1 MWAARKPARVLH
13 LPRAMALRRGRQ
25 RLNRSWSLLATGE
38 GSDRSELGI
47 LLQIAPT
54 SVSRGC
60 DIKPLS
66 LYSALPSA
74 MALPNSD
81 SPAFKKKKKKAQIK
95 HLADLISHV
104 MWQMAEPELGSR
116 HHLSGACKQS

>member
-1 MWAARKPARVLH
+1 MLLIHHKCVWAARKPARLLN

-25 RLNRSWSLLATGE
+25 QLNRSWSLLATGE
-38 GSDRSELGI
+38 GSDSSELGI

-60 DIKPLS
+60 EIKPLS
-66 LYSALPSA
+66 LYSALPSV

-81 SPAFKKKKKKAQIK
+81 SPAFKKKKKSTNKAPCRFDFSCDV
-95 HLADLISHV
+95 ADGRTWI
-104 MWQMAEPELGSR
+104 G
-116 HHLSGACKQS
+116 